1 MQASGVPSEDAD
13 MAELVTARPATTL
26 LRDFIELSELFES
39 SLADELGVNPT
50 DLQVMEHLIASGP
63 LGPTELARRVGV
75 SAGATT
81 TSVDRLV
88 ALGHVSREP
97 HPNDRRGILVAPR
110 PGSRDKAMGRLI
122 PMIMGIDAELDTFT
136 PSEQDVITR
145 YLRQVTES
153 LRTHAR
159 FDDAAS
165 S

>member
-1 MQASGVPSEDAD
+1 MQASGVPPEDAD

-97 HPNDRRGILVAPR
+97 HPNDRRGVLVAPR

-122 PMIMGIDAELDTFT
+122 PMIMGIDAELDSFT

-159 FDDAAS
+159 FDAPAS
-165 S
+165 G